1 MAKKSMK
8 KTSSFVK
15 NTQKSQE
22 TSQDEITKKRSL
34 DVAEQ
39 ASATVREL
47 NNVILKLKPL
57 VKVAKARTIQKLV
70 RQIQKLKKVKG
81 SVENVEKA
89 RSKAE
94 RLLDEIFTIKSLAQD
109 QIAQYALGNTVSF
122 FHISSQVDTPVE
134 IKAMTRVS
142 ENPKIQQY
150 VKSFRAEHEDWEK
163 LGDFMLFKQSGRRYK
178 KGVNPNRV
186 ERIKA
191 SEALVKTYIDKKFAG
206 DKEKIKKAENITDH
220 VLKKKRL
227 NTNVD
232 QTASSIDKKLQNDE
246 KPKKRKLFAAIASYG
261 DSDNSEDKQE
271 DIVNCPK
278 TSTDTINKKVKLESI
293 RTSNIPNKCNPED
306 YDSESD
312 NVSSNSD
319 SASESDDNTS
329 LEKDISDKI
338 QIKTKISKQKLS
350 PCITFSPKSTIK
362 VKATKQ
368 NNLKSN
374 NSEMSEKSTTANIPD
389 DISDEEFVIKKN
401 KEMVVRKIDWE
412 NFGEG
417 ADLIPLI
424 FKGSKDIKKSRK
436 HKSDF
441 FENSDNDYEEESSN
455 DGMKEETQKKSEVD
469 DVVQS
474 AEVKGY
480 GRTLIESAFV
490 KSLGGTVRKTR
501 PDKISKEKTKMEIQV
516 KREKNSKKSANTQVN
531 VNKQFGRNNKTK
543 NTVIENVHP
552 SWAASMKRKQEQGMI
567 GAFQGKKIKFD

>member
-1 MAKKSMK
+1 STSVLCCEILNGTLRKCKKPHDSIEYLLVS
-8 KTSSFVK
+8 T
-15 NTQKSQE
+15 
-22 TSQDEITKKRSL
+22 
-34 DVAEQ
+34 
-39 ASATVREL
+39 
-47 NNVILKLKPL
+47 ILKLKPL

-94 RLLDEIFTIKSLAQD
+94 RLLEEIFTIKSLAQD

-122 FHISSQVDTPVE
+122 FHISSQVDIPVE

-150 VKSFRAEHEDWEK
+150 VKSFRAEHQDWEK

-220 VLKKKRL
+220 VLKK
-227 NTNVD
+227 NCFNSNVD
-232 QTASSIDKKLQNDE
+232 QTQKIASSIDKKQLQNDK
-246 KPKKRKLFAAIASYG
+246 KPKKRKLFAAIASYS
-261 DSDNSEDKQE
+261 DSENSEDKQE
-271 DIVNCPK
+271 DIVNHLK
-278 TSTDTINKKVKLESI
+278 TSADKINKEVELKSI
-293 RTSNIPNKCNPED
+293 HTSSIPNKSIPQDNA
-306 YDSESD
+306 SETDNSG

-329 LEKDISDKI
+329 LEKETSDKI

-350 PCITFSPKSTIK
+350 PGIIFSPKSTIK

-368 NNLKSN
+368 KKLKSN
-374 NSEMSEKSTTANIPD
+374 KSEKSEKSTTANVPD
-389 DISDEEFVIKKN
+389 DDSDEEFVIKKN
-401 KEMVVRKIDWE
+401 MEMVVRKINWE

-417 ADLIPLI
+417 GDLIPLI
-424 FKGSKDIKKSRK
+424 FKGNKDIKKSRK

-441 FENSDNDYEEESSN
+441 FETSDNEYEEESSN
-455 DGMKEETQKKSEVD
+455 DGMKEETGKKSEVD

-501 PDKISKEKTKMEIQV
+501 PDKISKEKTKMEIQI
-516 KREKNSKKSANTQVN
+516 KRERNSKKSANTQVN
-531 VNKQFGRNNKTK
+531 VNKQFGRNNKTQ

-552 SWAASMKRKQEQGMI
+552 SWAASIKRKQEQGMI